1 MPAYNFGMLTAGL
14 PDLAQRQ
21 VSNPIQGEDY
31 YQGQQN
37 DWLKAWQPKWDAAT
51 PRYVQTSAG
60 GWSGGD
66 ASALQAAINGK
77 TNSAAGVGWTA
88 DADGSYAQSL
98 ISQAQGGDASAQNLV
113 GMFGGSYGTYTA
125 PTGYT
130 DNSARLALE
139 AERARQNAQFAAAT
153 QGRVQNQ
160 QAQQSAYNQ
169 SNGGGFSGGII
180 NASYGTPFGGD
191 STMSGMMNNGIAMP
205 NDQPWGSPAYGG
217 PQGGESQAGFGGGAG
232 MMNAQPQGWG
242 GPFTA
247 KNPWSLS

>member
-21 VSNPIQGEDY
+21 VSSPIQGEDY

-37 DWLKAWQPKWDAAT
+37 DWLGAWQNKWNAAT
-51 PRYVQTSAG
+51 PQFVQTG
-60 GWSGGD
+60 GGTWSGGD
-66 ASALQAAINGK
+66 PAALRQLINSS
-77 TNSAAGVGWTA
+77 TPTTGWNLGEN
-88 DADGSYAQSL
+88 DYYARQM
-98 ISQAQGGDASAQNLV
+98 IEQAQAGDAQAIANIN
-113 GMFGGSYGTYTA
+113 MFGGSAGTYTA
-125 PTGYT
+125 PTGYY
-130 DNSARLALE
+130 DDSARKALE
-139 AERARQNAQFAAAT
+139 AERDKQNAQFASAT

-160 QAQQSAYNQ
+160 QAQQTAYNQ

-180 NASYGTPFGGD
+180 NASYGTPFGND
-191 STMSGMMNNGIAMP
+191 STMAGMMNNGIAMP

-217 PQGGESQAGFGGGAG
+217 PAGGESQAGFGGGAG
-232 MMNAQPQGWG
+232 MMNSQPQGWG

>member
-21 VSNPIQGEDY
+21 VSNPIMGEDY

-51 PRYVQTSAG
+51 PRYVETSAG

-66 ASALQAAINGK
+66 AGALQAAINAS
-77 TNSAAGVGWTA
+77 SAKSGWTA
-88 DADGSYAQSL
+88 DADGSYAQGL
-98 ISQAQGGDASAQNLV
+98 LSQAQAGDTSAQ
-113 GMFGGSYGTYTA
+113 GIIGAFGGSYGTYTA
-125 PTGYT
+125 PTGYY
-130 DNSARLALE
+130 DDSARKALE
-139 AERARQNAQFAAAT
+139 AERDRQNAQFAAAT

-180 NASYGTPFGGD
+180 NASYGTPATAATGG
-191 STMSGMMNNGIAMP
+191 STDASGVPMP
-205 NDQPWGSPAYGG
+205 NTHPWGMPAYGG
-217 PQGGESQAGFGGGAG
+217 PTGATSQAGFGGSDWGQG
-232 MMNAQPQGWG
+232 AQPAGWG
-242 GPFTA
+242 GPFTN
-247 KNPWSLS
+247 KNPWAAS